1 VTATFSE
8 AVAAAS
14 VSPLT
19 YSLSAGAL
27 PVNGLL
33 TVSGPVVTFTPSPPL
48 APGTQFTA
56 RLAVGITDLAGNA
69 LAAPFTWIF
78 TTEAA
83 PWPGTRQLGTPTP
96 DSGNSVATDRAGNVY
111 VAGITSEDLDGA
123 GGDPLFGGV
132 DLFLAKFGPAGN
144 LLFTRQLGTVSTDEA
159 TGVAVDGVGNVY
171 VAGSTSGDLDG
182 VGGDPLFGGVDL
194 FLAKFNP
201 AGNLLFTRQ
210 LGTVSTDEATGV
222 AVDGVGN
229 VYVAGST
236 NGDLDGAGGD
246 PVLGGTDFFLAKFD
260 ASGNLLFTRQL
271 GTTATDDDARGVA
284 VDGTGNV
291 YVTGSTQGD
300 LDGTGVGDPLLGG
313 TDFFLAK
320 FDPDGSFLGTRQL
333 GTTATDDANGV
344 SVDDAGNVYVAGSTN
359 GDLDGSGGDPLSGGV
374 DLFLVKFDPAGNL
387 LFTRQLGT
395 VPADEAFGVAA
406 AGLSVGGNVFVTGE
420 TLGGLDG
427 NPSAGDFDLFLAKF
441 DPFGVLQ

>member
-1 VTATFSE
+1 MNAMLCRGSWSAVLLALTLTACDGGGGGGGSGAGGAPPGDVTPPAIVSTLPVDGASGVTQTTVVTATFSE

-33 TVSGPVVTFTPSPPL
+33 TVSGPVVTFTPSAPL
-48 APGTQFTA
+48 ALGTQFTA

-291 YVTGSTQGD
+291 YV
-300 LDGTGVGDPLLGG
+300 
-313 TDFFLAK
+313 
-320 FDPDGSFLGTRQL
+320 
-333 GTTATDDANGV
+333 
-344 SVDDAGNVYVAGSTN
+344 AGSTN
-359 GDLDGSGGDPLSGGV
+359 GDLDGVGGDPV
-374 DLFLVKFDPAGNL
+374 
-387 LFTRQLGT
+387 
-395 VPADEAFGVAA
+395 
-406 AGLSVGGNVFVTGE
+406 
-420 TLGGLDG
+420 LGGT
-427 NPSAGDFDLFLAKF
+427 DF
-441 DPFGVLQ
+441 